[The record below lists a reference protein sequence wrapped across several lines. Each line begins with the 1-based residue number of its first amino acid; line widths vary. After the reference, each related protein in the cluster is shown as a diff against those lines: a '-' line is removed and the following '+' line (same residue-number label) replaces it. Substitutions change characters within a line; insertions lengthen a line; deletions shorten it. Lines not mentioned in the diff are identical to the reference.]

1 MDELSWGLMSSKQ
14 SIDAWLLSLLSAK
27 TYSPLVHQVAS
38 GQRNDLAWCMGPGM
52 GVLDPCTPHAPGP
65 VKCRYLHYL
74 QHFTAADVAIA
85 V

>member
-38 GQRNDLAWCMGPGM
+38 GQRNDLVYGAGDGGPGC
-52 GVLDPCTPHAPGP
+52 LHSPCARPCQVQVPALTPAFH
-65 VKCRYLHYL
+65 
-74 QHFTAADVAIA
+74 
-85 V
+85 

>member
-1 MDELSWGLMSSKQ
+1 MDELSWDLMSSKQ

-27 TYSPLVHQVAS
+27 TGSPLVHQVAS
-38 GQRNDLAWCMGPGM
+38 GQRNDLVYEGGD

>member
-1 MDELSWGLMSSKQ
+1 MDELSWDLMSSKQ

-27 TYSPLVHQVAS
+27 TGSPLVHQVAS
-38 GQRNDLAWCMGPGM
+38 GQRNDLVYEGGD
-52 GVLDPCTPHAPGP
+52 GVLDPCISHAPGP

>member
-27 TYSPLVHQVAS
+27 TGSPLVHQVAS
-38 GQRNDLAWCMGPGM
+38 GQRNDLVY
-52 GVLDPCTPHAPGP
+52 GVGDRGLDPCTPHAPGP